1 MVFRRI
7 TKCLSLIK
15 DCDKKDLDPFLCNM
29 TEKENILGKNILLI
43 GGGSGMGKASAI
55 ALSQFGAKVVI
66 AGRKKNNLDST
77 KLESQSPENILAK
90 ESDVTDRRSL
100 DELFSWF
107 DKEVGNLDCLIN
119 AAGINVAMRS
129 MQELDPEDWDR
140 LININLTGSYNVLRS
155 GLELMRPQKK
165 GLIILINSVAGKRS
179 VPLGG
184 IGYNASKFGLTGL
197 GLGLA
202 EEEKNNGIRI
212 TNLYPG
218 EVNTPILDERKEPP
232 GQEHRDRILQPED
245 IASVIVE
252 ICNLP
257 ERVHI
262 PELVIK
268 PAKQSF
274 V

>member
-1 MVFRRI
+1 
-7 TKCLSLIK
+7 
-15 DCDKKDLDPFLCNM
+15 M
-29 TEKENILGKNILLI
+29 TEKENIVGKNILLI

-66 AGRKKNNLDST
+66 AGRKKKNLEST
-77 KLESQSPENILAK
+77 KLDSKLSENILLK
-90 ESDVTDRRSL
+90 ESDVTNRRSL

-107 DKEVGNLDCLIN
+107 EKEVGILDYLIN
-119 AAGINVAMRS
+119 AAGINVSKRS
-129 MQELDPEDWDR
+129 MQELDPEDWDQ

-155 GLELMRPQKK
+155 GLELMRAKKK

-179 VPLGG
+179 VPLAG

-197 GLGLA
+197 GMGLA
-202 EEEKNNGIRI
+202 DEEKNNGIRI

-218 EVNTPILDERKEPP
+218 EVNTPILNQRKEPP
-232 GQEHRDRILQPED
+232 SKEHRERILQPED